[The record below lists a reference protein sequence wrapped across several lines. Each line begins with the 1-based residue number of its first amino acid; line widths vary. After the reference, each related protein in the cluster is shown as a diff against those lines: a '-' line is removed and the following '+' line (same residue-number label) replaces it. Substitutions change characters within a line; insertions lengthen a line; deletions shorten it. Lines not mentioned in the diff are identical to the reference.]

1 MATSE
6 SAAAGRAKQSK
17 GGPETEPQE
26 DVFYKI
32 TLRAAKLL
40 LLRFLWSLW
49 LVCPTVSDGNGMKDL
64 NGHLREQ

>member
-17 GGPETEPQE
+17 GGPETEPQG

-40 LLRFLWSLW
+40 LLRFLSLW
-49 LVCPTVSDGNGMKDL
+49 LVGPTVSDGNGMKDL